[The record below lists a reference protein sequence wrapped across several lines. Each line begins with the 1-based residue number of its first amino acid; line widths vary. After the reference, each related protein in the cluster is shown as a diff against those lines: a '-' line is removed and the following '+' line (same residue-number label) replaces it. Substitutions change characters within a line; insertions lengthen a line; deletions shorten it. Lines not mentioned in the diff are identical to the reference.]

1 MHTISMAPKG
11 ESKLSSKLS
20 WQGFVLFCQ
29 KSQKMAKKV
38 LGNSV
43 TEFSILEISGAKN
56 PGNFCPL
63 KKKSWN
69 FLKKNFLNSMKNW
82 YSWNFLVPEFS
93 ILQYSVWK
101 FSVLGFY
108 FPENS
113 GIRCQVCRAR
123 GGGPSTVSITT
134 DANLDC
140 AFVENTLFYP

>member
-1 MHTISMAPKG
+1 
-11 ESKLSSKLS
+11 
-20 WQGFVLFCQ
+20 
-29 KSQKMAKKV
+29 MAKKV

-56 PGNFCPL
+56 PGIFCPL

-69 FLKKNFLNSMKNW
+69 FLKKIFLNSMKNW

-93 ILQYSVWK
+93 ILEYSVWK

-113 GIRCQVCRAR
+113 GIRKILASVIKSYFGINMQSQKIV
-123 GGGPSTVSITT
+123 
-134 DANLDC
+134 
-140 AFVENTLFYP
+140 

>member
-1 MHTISMAPKG
+1 
-11 ESKLSSKLS
+11 
-20 WQGFVLFCQ
+20 
-29 KSQKMAKKV
+29 MAKKV

-56 PGNFCPL
+56 PGIFCPL

-69 FLKKNFLNSMKNW
+69 FLKKKFLNSMKNW

-93 ILQYSVWK
+93 ILEYSVWK

-113 GIRCQVCRAR
+113 GILWEDLKQLKRANKRVCSELQVRAK
-123 GGGPSTVSITT
+123 T
-134 DANLDC
+134 
-140 AFVENTLFYP
+140 